1 MYLTYFNGQWLEGN
15 TPLYGAMDNAV
26 WLASSAFDG
35 ARSLAGKTPDLRPH
49 LQRVI
54 NSSQSLGLVCPL
66 SVDEMEKLCREG
78 IARFPADAELYIRP
92 LVFGT
97 EGLLVA
103 LPEKSAFALTLF
115 DAPLPG
121 MTGFS
126 SCLSDLLRPD
136 QRFAPTDAKASCL
149 YANSTR
155 AMRLAKERGFENPV
169 MLDAQGHVAEFAT
182 ANLFLVTA
190 SGEVATPV
198 PNGTFLNGIT
208 RQRVIALLAEKGVK
222 VVERSIKPAELLDAV
237 EIFST
242 GNYGKV
248 TPCVRYEDKQFA
260 VGPVA
265 TLARELY
272 MAFTAQS

>member
-1 MYLTYFNGQWLEGN
+1 MYLTYFNGQWSEGN

-26 WLASSAFDG
+26 WLASSVFDG
-35 ARSLAGKTPDLRPH
+35 ARSIAGKTPDLRPH

-54 NSSQSLGLVCPL
+54 HSSISLGLVCPH

-78 IARFPADAELYIRP
+78 IAKFPLDADLYIRP

-115 DAPLPG
+115 DAPLPS
-121 MTGFS
+121 MAGFS
-126 SCLSDLLRPD
+126 SCLSSLLRPD

-155 AMRLAKERGFENPV
+155 AMRQAKERGFDNPV

-182 ANLFLVTA
+182 ANLFIVTE
-190 SGEVATPV
+190 SGEIATPV
-198 PNGTFLNGIT
+198 PNGCFLNGIT
-208 RQRVIALLAEKGVK
+208 RQRVIGLLASKGVT
-222 VVERSIKPAELLDAV
+222 VQERSIKPHELMSAV

-242 GNYGKV
+242 GNFGKV
-248 TPCVRYEDKQFA
+248 TPCVRYEDRTLA
-260 VGPVA
+260 VGPIA
-265 TLARELY
+265 NLARELY
-272 MAFTAQS
+272 MEFTKQS